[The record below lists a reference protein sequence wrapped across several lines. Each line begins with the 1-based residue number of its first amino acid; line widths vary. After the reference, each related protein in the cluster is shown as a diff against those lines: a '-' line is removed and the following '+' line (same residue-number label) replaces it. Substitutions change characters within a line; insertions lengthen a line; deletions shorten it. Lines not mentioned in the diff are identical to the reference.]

1 MMSMAM
7 MRCSSSHL
15 DTGKTMP
22 FNHAYALTGSIATG
36 KSTVVKAMTK
46 AGLAVIDA
54 DKVAHEALDEASAD
68 ITEIFGKTFVKEG
81 KVDRKAL
88 GALVFSDPE
97 KRKALEALLH
107 PVIYEKI
114 LEAADVLDEKG
125 EPYIVDIPLFYEG
138 GRYAIE
144 NVIVVYAAKAQQL
157 ERLMQREGFSKE
169 EALSRI
175 NAQIDI
181 EIKRKKASFVIDN
194 SDTLLHLSRQTEKMI
209 HTIRGAS
216 L

>member
-1 MMSMAM
+1 MAM
-7 MRCSSSHL
+7 IRCSSSHL

-22 FNHAYALTGSIATG
+22 FDHAYALTGSIATG

-54 DKVAHEALDEASAD
+54 DKVAHEVLDEAATD
-68 ITEIFGKTFVKEG
+68 IAKMFGKTFVKEG

-88 GALVFSDPE
+88 GVVVFSDPK
-97 KRKALEALLH
+97 KRKALETLLH
-107 PVIYEKI
+107 PVIYDKI
-114 LEAADVLDEKG
+114 VEASAALDEKG

-138 GRYAIE
+138 GRYAID
-144 NVIVVYAAKAQQL
+144 NVIVVYATKAQQL

-181 EIKRKKASFVIDN
+181 EVKRKNASFVIDN
-194 SDTLLHLSRQTEKMI
+194 SDTLLYLSKETEKMI